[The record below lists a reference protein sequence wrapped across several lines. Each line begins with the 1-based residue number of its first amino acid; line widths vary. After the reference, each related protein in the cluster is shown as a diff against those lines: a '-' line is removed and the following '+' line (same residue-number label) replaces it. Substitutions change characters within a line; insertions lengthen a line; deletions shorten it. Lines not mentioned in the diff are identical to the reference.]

1 MGAEVRHLHLAS
13 RDHGKSQRFYEEYF
27 GFRFDAVFPRVDQ
40 PAATI
45 LRAPSKRFQIYL
57 EGPSEERLPSWFH
70 FGFFV
75 ESESTCRDL
84 HDRMKRDGVPIV
96 RPLASHPFASYF
108 CTDPD
113 SHLVQ
118 VYFDPR
124 AV

>member
-1 MGAEVRHLHLAS
+1 MGPEVRHLHLAS
-13 RDHGKSQRFYEEYF
+13 SDHAPTQRFYETYF
-27 GFRFDAVFPRVDQ
+27 GFRFDAVFPRGDQ

-45 LRAPSKRFQIYL
+45 LRSPSGFQIYL
-57 EGPSEERLPSWFH
+57 EGPSAERLPSWFH

-75 ESESTCRDL
+75 ASDAACRDL
-84 HDRMKRDGVPIV
+84 HDRMQRDGVPIV
-96 RPLASHPFASYF
+96 RPLTSEPFTNYF
-108 CTDPD
+108 CIDPD